1 MRRGGPF
8 TILVPYSLRFARQMA
23 IDTSPPI
30 HRLRPEE
37 PFNKDLFKKNIQV
50 LGIRIPASETTQ
62 YVRSDTLKG

>member
-8 TILVPYSLRFARQMA
+8 TILVSYSLRFTRQMA

-37 PFNKDLFKKNIQV
+37 PFNRDLFKKTIRV
-50 LGIRIPASETTQ
+50 LGIRIPAAETTQ
-62 YVRSDTLKG
+62 YVRSDTLRR

>member
-1 MRRGGPF
+1 MRRRGPLA
-8 TILVPYSLRFARQMA
+8 IPVPYSLRFTRQMA

-37 PFNKDLFKKNIQV
+37 YFNRDLFKKCIQI
-50 LGIRIPASETTQ
+50 LGIRIPASETIQ